1 MITYLKNKR
10 IAKREMAKLM
20 ATTLPL
26 VNKVMD
32 KNSGIATTVL
42 ELIES
47 CNGMTGEKLRKEF
60 INGLAEVIHNANQ
73 ENKAT
78 E

>member
-10 IAKREMAKLM
+10 IAKHEMAKLM

-32 KNSGIATTVL
+32 DNSGIASTVL
-42 ELIES
+42 ELVES
-47 CNGMTGEKLRKEF
+47 CKGMTGDDLRKEF
-60 INGLAEVIHNANQ
+60 ITKLASVIHG
-73 ENKAT
+73 ENHK